1 MINQDENFLELTK
14 TKLESKNIYQEFHN
28 FGFAGTGPRHYLM
41 ILNLLVKNKVDID
54 KIYIFIDNS
63 TDFSDYFFDIESGK
77 NYTSSWVMPNDINL
91 DHENINLKNLIKKL
105 VSINIFYRYVLK
117 QYFKFDYGSSFNN
130 NLSNLISIFNL
141 SSDTVTERIAS
152 LDKEILNFTN
162 SDIINSFWA
171 AGGIAFP
178 EMKMY
183 EKYGYPL
190 HSDKINEL
198 ILKDFNQ
205 INKIC
210 YVNKIDCSVIFI
222 PDQTFVDKKYHKFY
236 LDLGYK

>member
-1 MINQDENFLELTK
+1 
-14 TKLESKNIYQEFHN
+14 
-28 FGFAGTGPRHYLM
+28 
-41 ILNLLVKNKVDID
+41 
-54 KIYIFIDNS
+54 
-63 TDFSDYFFDIESGK
+63 
-77 NYTSSWVMPNDINL
+77 MPNDINL

-171 AGGIAFP
+171 AGGIAFQ
-178 EMKMY
+178 K
-183 EKYGYPL
+183 
-190 HSDKINEL
+190 
-198 ILKDFNQ
+198 
-205 INKIC
+205 
-210 YVNKIDCSVIFI
+210 
-222 PDQTFVDKKYHKFY
+222 
-236 LDLGYK
+236 

>member
-1 MINQDENFLELTK
+1 
-14 TKLESKNIYQEFHN
+14 
-28 FGFAGTGPRHYLM
+28 
-41 ILNLLVKNKVDID
+41 
-54 KIYIFIDNS
+54 
-63 TDFSDYFFDIESGK
+63 
-77 NYTSSWVMPNDINL
+77 MPNDINL

-210 YVNKIDCSVIFI
+210 YVNKID
-222 PDQTFVDKKYHKFY
+222 Y
-236 LDLGYK
+236 LLFLFLIKLLLIKIS